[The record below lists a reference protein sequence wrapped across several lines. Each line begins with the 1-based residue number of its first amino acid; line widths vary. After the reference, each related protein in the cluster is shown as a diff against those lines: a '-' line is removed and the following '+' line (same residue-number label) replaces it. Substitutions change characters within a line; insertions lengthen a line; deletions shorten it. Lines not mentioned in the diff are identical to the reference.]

1 MATGL
6 WSGITFSPVCPAP
19 NWLWAEAVCAGGV
32 SGALPPVGRVGSA
45 LRVVARPPRGRECA
59 PQGCVAA
66 APQNCFMA
74 GSASRLGPL
83 AVSRGR
89 DGARELDSACSPGA
103 VQHVG
108 RGIVGHGHAG
118 V

>member
-1 MATGL
+1 MQAVSRAL
-6 WSGITFSPVCPAP
+6 SHR
-19 NWLWAEAVCAGGV
+19 WAGW
-32 SGALPPVGRVGSA
+32 ALLCGRWPG
-45 LRVVARPPRGRECA
+45 PPRGRECA